1 MWNAQTETLPAPT
14 RRARPARQP
23 LPAFEPMYNVV
34 LIDDDDHTYQYV
46 IEMLSSVFGH
56 PFETAYLMAC
66 EVDRAGRVIVFTTHL
81 EDAELKR
88 DQVQAFGADP
98 LLPGSSGS
106 MHAVVE
112 PVPGQGG

>member
-1 MWNAQTETLPAPT
+1 MP
-14 RRARPARQP
+14 R
-23 LPAFEPMYNVV
+23 FEPMYNVV

-46 IEMLSSVFGH
+46 IEMLGTVFGH

-66 EVDRAGRVIVFTTHL
+66 EVDRAGRVIVFTTRL
-81 EDAELKR
+81 EEAEHKR
-88 DQVQAFGADP
+88 DQIHAFGADP
-98 LLPGSSGS
+98 LLPGSMGS